1 MRRRVKGLQRVLKVR
16 DTQKRL
22 KERAL
27 MQAGSHYALMENNA
41 QRIKNLHIET
51 HQSGVAVTAGLLA
64 AKMELSDRLLDAS
77 HVVEASVQS
86 AMQSLAAAER
96 QNFAAQAIH
105 DGTEKL
111 LNAKLSLLRKAKA
124 RQEDSSNNILY
135 NIDNYIKKER
145 CDDW

>member
-1 MRRRVKGLQRVLKVR
+1 MR
-16 DTQKRL
+16 
-22 KERAL
+22 
-27 MQAGSHYALMENNA
+27 AGSYYTLLENNA
-41 QRIKNLHIET
+41 QRIRNLHSET
-51 HQSGVAVTAGLLA
+51 HQNEVAATAGLLA

-77 HVVEASVQS
+77 HVVDASVQA

-111 LNAKLSLLRKAKA
+111 LKAKISLLRKAEA
-124 RQEDSSNNILY
+124 RQQDASSNILY
-135 NIDNYIKKER
+135 NIDNNRKKER

>member
-1 MRRRVKGLQRVLKVR
+1 MKRRVRGLRRVLKVR

-27 MQAGSHYALMENNA
+27 MRAGSHYALVESNA
-41 QRIKNLHIET
+41 QRIRNLHSET
-51 HQSGVAVTAGLLA
+51 HQSEAAVTAGFLA

-77 HVVEASVQS
+77 HVVEVSVQA

-96 QNFAAQAIH
+96 QNLAAQAIH
-105 DGTEKL
+105 EGTEKL
-111 LNAKLSLLRKAKA
+111 LKAKVSILRKTEA
-124 RQEDSSNNILY
+124 RQEDATSNILY
-135 NIDNYIKKER
+135 NIDNYRKKER

>member
-1 MRRRVKGLQRVLKVR
+1 MLKVR

-27 MQAGSHYALMENNA
+27 MRAGSHYALVESNA
-41 QRIKNLHIET
+41 QRIRNLHSET
-51 HQSGVAVTAGLLA
+51 HQSEAAVTAGFLA

-77 HVVEASVQS
+77 HVVEVSVQA

-105 DGTEKL
+105 EGTEKL
-111 LNAKLSLLRKAKA
+111 LKAKVSILRKTEA
-124 RQEDSSNNILY
+124 RQEDATSNILY
-135 NIDNYIKKER
+135 NIDNYRKKER

>member
-1 MRRRVKGLQRVLKVR
+1 MRRRVAGLRRVLKVR

-27 MQAGSHYALMENNA
+27 MRAGSHYALLENNA
-41 QRIKNLHIET
+41 QRIRHLHSET
-51 HQSGVAVTAGLLA
+51 HRSEAAVTAGLLA
-64 AKMELSDRLLDAS
+64 AKMELSDRLLEAS
-77 HVVEASVQS
+77 HVVEQSVQA

-111 LNAKLSLLRKAKA
+111 LNAKVSLLRKAA
-124 RQEDSSNNILY
+124 SRQQDASSNILY
-135 NIDNYIKKER
+135 NIDNHRKKER

>member
-1 MRRRVKGLQRVLKVR
+1 MRRRVRGLRRVLKVR

-27 MQAGSHYALMENNA
+27 IQAGSHYALLENNA
-41 QRIKNLHIET
+41 QRIRSLHSET
-51 HQSGVAVTAGLLA
+51 HQSEVAVTAGLLA
-64 AKMELSDRLLDAS
+64 SKMELSDRLLDAS
-77 HVVEASVQS
+77 HVVDVSVQA

-111 LNAKLSLLRKAKA
+111 LNAKISLLRKADA
-124 RQEDSSNNILY
+124 RQQDVSSNILY
-135 NIDNYIKKER
+135 NIDNHRKKER

>member
-1 MRRRVKGLQRVLKVR
+1 
-16 DTQKRL
+16 
-22 KERAL
+22 
-27 MQAGSHYALMENNA
+27 MQAGSHYALLENNA
-41 QRIKNLHIET
+41 QRIRNLHSET
-51 HQSGVAVTAGLLA
+51 HQSEVAVTAGLLA

-77 HVVEASVQS
+77 HVVEVSVQA

-111 LNAKLSLLRKAKA
+111 LNAKLLLLRKAKA

-135 NIDNYIKKER
+135 NIDNYKQKER

>member
-1 MRRRVKGLQRVLKVR
+1 MKRRVRGLRRVLKVR

-27 MQAGSHYALMENNA
+27 IQAGSHCASMENNA
-41 QRIKNLHIET
+41 QRIKNLHAET
-51 HQSGVAVTAGLLA
+51 HQNDVAVTAGFLA
-64 AKMELSDRLLDAS
+64 AKMELSDRLLEAS
-77 HVVEASVQS
+77 FVVEVSVQA
-86 AMQSLAAAER
+86 AMQNLAAAER

-111 LNAKLSLLRKAKA
+111 LKSKVSMLRKRDV
-124 RQEDSSNNILY
+124 RQEDASSNILY
-135 NIDNYIKKER
+135 NIDNYKKKER

>member
-1 MRRRVKGLQRVLKVR
+1 MKRRVRGLRRVLKVR

-27 MQAGSHYALMENNA
+27 MRAGSHYALVESNA
-41 QRIKNLHIET
+41 QRIRNLHSET
-51 HQSGVAVTAGLLA
+51 HQSEAAVTAGFLA

-77 HVVEASVQS
+77 HVVEVSVQA

-105 DGTEKL
+105 EGTEKL
-111 LNAKLSLLRKAKA
+111 LKAKVSILRKTEA
-124 RQEDSSNNILY
+124 RQEDATSNILY
-135 NIDNYIKKER
+135 NVDKYRKKER

>member
-1 MRRRVKGLQRVLKVR
+1 
-16 DTQKRL
+16 
-22 KERAL
+22 